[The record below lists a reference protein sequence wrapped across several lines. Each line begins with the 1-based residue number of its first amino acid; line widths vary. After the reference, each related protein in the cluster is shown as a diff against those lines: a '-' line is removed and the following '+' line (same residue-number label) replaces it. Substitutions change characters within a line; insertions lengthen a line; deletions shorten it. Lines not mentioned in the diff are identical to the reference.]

1 MNLNKKEL
9 ETSINKFWDDSIV
22 PTLIEYI
29 KIPNKSPSFDPDWK
43 RNGHMDKVLVMA
55 AEWAKKHMPEE
66 AELTT
71 KESPGRTPIILIDVP
86 GETDGNILMYGHLDK
101 QPEMD
106 GWEEEL
112 GPWTPVIKENKLFG
126 FGHITTNKLNKET
139 KK

>member
-55 AEWAKKHMPEE
+55 VEWAKKHMPEE

-86 GETDGNILMYGHLDK
+86 SKIYPELRRIFVSLFEGSGFKDIKINETVDF
-101 QPEMD
+101 E
-106 GWEEEL
+106 
-112 GPWTPVIKENKLFG
+112 KLY
-126 FGHITTNKLNKET
+126 KM
-139 KK
+139 KKAQ

>member
-55 AEWAKKHMPEE
+55 TEWAKKHMPEQ
-66 AELTT
+66 AVASNT
-71 KESPGRTPIILIDVP
+71 
-86 GETDGNILMYGHLDK
+86 H
-101 QPEMD
+101 
-106 GWEEEL
+106 
-112 GPWTPVIKENKLFG
+112 F
-126 FGHITTNKLNKET
+126 
-139 KK
+139 